1 MENKELRDYFIK
13 VTHERFEKIER
24 RFDLVDAK
32 LEKLIGWRWM
42 LIGAGVAV
50 SAIVSMA
57 MQFLLK

>member
-13 VTHERFEKIER
+13 VTHDRFEKLEH
-24 RFDLVDAK
+24 RFDKIDEK

-50 SAIVSMA
+50 SAIVSFVIQILM
-57 MQFLLK
+57 K